1 MFWERFRSN
10 TIAFS
15 DQNKNN
21 NKSELY
27 PRPQLPLDFES
38 WTNLFSSLCTYQ
50 FTLIGMSIRSV
61 LANMK
66 KYKYQISQLWK
77 WHIGIVRYEKKL
89 IGRLHPARLTYFSVL
104 FELKIFYNSSYSKG
118 PQPLIILST
127 VFSTIPDRCRYD
139 TYYQLSFINLR
150 ALYETQIQ
158 TYPTTSDVME
168 EFLDIDLGEISK
180 SESDL
185 YKKDSLRWGKCCSTN
200 PGLDPSN
207 WSRTPG
213 PPAEPLSTSKLKL
226 KYRIRNK

>member
-1 MFWERFRSN
+1 
-10 TIAFS
+10 
-15 DQNKNN
+15 
-21 NKSELY
+21 
-27 PRPQLPLDFES
+27 
-38 WTNLFSSLCTYQ
+38 
-50 FTLIGMSIRSV
+50 
-61 LANMK
+61 MK

-89 IGRLHPARLTYFSVL
+89 IGWLHPARLTYFSVL

-139 TYYQLSFINLR
+139 TYNQLSFINLR

-226 KYRIRNK
+226 KYRISNKENLNVLLELKNRIQLSLDLPDQISQELCRALGPWCTYLVLPISLLTLFWYRCQLRWL

>member
-1 MFWERFRSN
+1 MPFVSIVKLHLRYVLCFEVHLLH
-10 TIAFS
+10 FS
-15 DQNKNN
+15 KNIYRN
-21 NKSELY
+21 N
-27 PRPQLPLDFES
+27 
-38 WTNLFSSLCTYQ
+38 W
-50 FTLIGMSIRSV
+50 I
-61 LANMK
+61 
-66 KYKYQISQLWK
+66 
-77 WHIGIVRYEKKL
+77 KL
-89 IGRLHPARLTYFSVL
+89 ISLTFIFL
-104 FELKIFYNSSYSKG
+104 AIAKIFYNSSYSKG